1 MEDELSVTLEIRN
14 KLGLHA
20 RAAASFVRL
29 SSSFDCDIKV
39 KKDDFEVDGKS
50 ILGLLSLAASKG
62 TKIEIIAFGKDS
74 DKAVKKIKQLVKNG
88 FGEGV

>member
-1 MEDELSVTLEIRN
+1 MISKDLTVAN